1 MNILTLME
9 TFSVVVET
17 GSFTAAAEKIGLSKS
32 FVSKQVSTLEEDLG
46 CRLLYR
52 TTRTLSL
59 SDEGSQFYNHCKI
72 IMAEAENA
80 RAEVMDRQGAPRGK
94 IRMTIPQS
102 LIISG
107 FGKLLIDFQLQYTDI
122 KLEIIASGRIEDL
135 VKEGIDIA
143 LRVGQL
149 EDSSLISRRL
159 MDCTFQVVASPD
171 YINKWGEPSQPADLM
186 QHNCLIYGDS
196 KINKG
201 WPFRSP
207 SGESIIVK
215 AKGNLISN
223 DGSLVVE
230 GMLNGLGIGF
240 GPSFLF
246 NEHVKQGRL
255 KLLLSDYYQLP
266 TAISALYPLNRNLSR
281 RIRLLI
287 DYLSEQ
293 LSI

>member
-1 MNILTLME
+1 ME

-17 GSFTAAAEKIGLSKS
+17 GSFTAAAEKLGLSKS
-32 FVSKQVSTLEEDLG
+32 FVSKQVSTLEGDLG
-46 CRLLYR
+46 TRLLYR

-59 SDEGSQFYNHCKI
+59 SDEGSQFYNHCKV

-107 FGKLLIDFQLQYTDI
+107 FGHLLIDFQLQYPEI
-122 KLEIIASGRIEDL
+122 KLEVNASGRIEDL
-135 VKEGIDIA
+135 VKGGIDIA

-159 MDCTFQVVASPD
+159 MECTFQVAASPD
-171 YINKWGEPSQPADLM
+171 YIKKWGEPSQPADLM

-201 WPFRSP
+201 WPFHSP

-230 GMLNGLGIGF
+230 GMLKGLGIGF

-287 DYLSEQ
+287 DYLSER
-293 LSI
+293 LSV